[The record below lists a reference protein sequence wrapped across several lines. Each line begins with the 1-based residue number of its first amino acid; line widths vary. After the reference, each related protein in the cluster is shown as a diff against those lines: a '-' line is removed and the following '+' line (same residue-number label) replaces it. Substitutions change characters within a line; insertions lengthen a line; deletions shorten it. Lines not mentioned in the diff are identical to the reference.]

1 MQTVTVDIINNKAT
15 RLLKDLELLQLIS
28 LRKVDECS
36 EENVLDNIRAGLEE
50 VRLFN
55 KGKLKTTPAKDFL
68 HEL

>member
-1 MQTVTVDIINNKAT
+1 MTVDIINNKAA

-28 LRKVDECS
+28 VHKTDKCS
-36 EENVLDNIRAGLEE
+36 EESVLNNIRAGLEE

-55 KGKLKTTPAKDFL
+55 ESKLKTTPAKDFL

>member
-1 MQTVTVDIINNKAT
+1 VTVDIINNKAA

-28 LRKVDECS
+28 VHKTDKCS
-36 EENVLDNIRAGLEE
+36 EESVLNNIRAGLEE

-55 KGKLKTTPAKDFL
+55 ESKLKTTPAKDFL